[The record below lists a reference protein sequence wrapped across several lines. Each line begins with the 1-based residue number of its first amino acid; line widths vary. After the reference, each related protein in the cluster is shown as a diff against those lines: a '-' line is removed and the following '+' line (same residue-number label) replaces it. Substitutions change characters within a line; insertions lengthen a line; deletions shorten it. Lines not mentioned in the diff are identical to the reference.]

1 MSTEITNRVIER
13 YEREG
18 VVCTSK
24 LRGELLTTAAADNI
38 DHNPSSTSMVADS
51 CHWIFSIY
59 KRKQKEI
66 QNEINKK
73 F

>member
-1 MSTEITNRVIER
+1 
-13 YEREG
+13 
-18 VVCTSK
+18 
-24 LRGELLTTAAADNI
+24 
-38 DHNPSSTSMVADS
+38 MVADS

-73 F
+73 FWAKPIERGKKDKQMQS